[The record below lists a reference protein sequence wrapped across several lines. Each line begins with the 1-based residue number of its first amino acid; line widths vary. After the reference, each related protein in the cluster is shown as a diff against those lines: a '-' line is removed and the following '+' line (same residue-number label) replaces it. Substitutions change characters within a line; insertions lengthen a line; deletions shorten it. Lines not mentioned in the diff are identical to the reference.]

1 MRHSFLSLSFA
12 VALDAIQSNITSKN
26 VSAFVV
32 PPRQNLV
39 YVNPLHAVSVEPLSQ
54 LTAPDDVTDAPLMRD
69 IEMLNNMLA
78 EVVERD
84 NPVVHDL
91 YTRFRR
97 HGLNRATNPDDPEPL
112 QRMIRCAKD
121 ISPENALG
129 VMRTFALAL
138 NLVNAAEVCHR
149 LRGMRRKDLDAT
161 ESFSVGPLPAVEDS
175 VCGTI
180 NAIMRENEKRG
191 VPDERIKEAIYEKLI
206 CQKVELVLT
215 AHPTEVNRR
224 TVLSKYRKISETLAT
239 LDRLDL
245 NPFER
250 RQTLIDLRRLI
261 ATLWGTNEIRST
273 KPTPQQEASGGIAII
288 ESVLWDAVPAY
299 VRKLDAQCRLS
310 LDRGLPLTTVPIK
323 FGSWIGGDRDG
334 NPNVTP
340 EVTHEVVTHQRLRA
354 AKLFLSDLNELYNEL
369 PICGRFSSNM
379 TELAASIID
388 SPDRMELYRRV
399 IGHLRQR
406 LVKTI
411 KECEHI
417 LSQNP
422 ASIHYIM
429 AETSNYKLVG
439 GWETAEPIYKAQELM
454 RPLLVM
460 HDSLVQTGFE
470 LVADGLLVDII
481 RRLSIFGMTL
491 VPLDIREEST
501 RHKLALDA
509 ITKYLGLGSYA
520 DWDEATKLKFLEA
533 ELAGK
538 RPLFRTTDL
547 DSLGFDESV
556 LKTLDTF
563 RMLSGLEP
571 ESFGA
576 YVISQAQTAS
586 DVLAVMLLQKQFG
599 MEAEKNN
606 MLRVVPLFETLDDL
620 TNASAVIS
628 TLFSIPSYTRA
639 IKGKQEVM
647 VGYSDS
653 AKDAGRLAA
662 CWALYESQEKMAEVA
677 KKFNVELTFFHGK
690 GGTVGRGGNP
700 ALYRAVLSHPPNT
713 INGRFRVTEQGEMI
727 TQNFGSIQI
736 AERTLD
742 IYSSAVLRESFI
754 QHVDPTKEWRSL
766 MQRVS
771 DVSCTDY
778 RHIVREEPSF
788 VPYFRQATPE
798 LELGRLN
805 IGSRPAKRNPK
816 GGIESLRAIPW
827 TFAWTQTR
835 LHLSAWLG
843 VGEGLNLKNENDRKM
858 LVEMYQKWPWFR
870 ETVDL
875 LTMILSKTDF
885 SISKNYEDQLVER
898 KEELIK
904 LGVNVRR
911 KLEETRRAVLAV
923 QQSKSFKGP
932 HVQIVRASSTIRAP
946 YIDPINIVQAE
957 LLKRLRS
964 MDENGEE
971 SEEKTLLSNALLV
984 SINGIA
990 QGLRNSG

>member
-1 MRHSFLSLSFA
+1 M
-12 VALDAIQSNITSKN
+12 
-26 VSAFVV
+26 
-32 PPRQNLV
+32 
-39 YVNPLHAVSVEPLSQ
+39 
-54 LTAPDDVTDAPLMRD
+54 
-69 IEMLNNMLA
+69 
-78 EVVERD
+78 
-84 NPVVHDL
+84 
-91 YTRFRR
+91 
-97 HGLNRATNPDDPEPL
+97 
-112 QRMIRCAKD
+112 
-121 ISPENALG
+121 
-129 VMRTFALAL
+129 
-138 NLVNAAEVCHR
+138 
-149 LRGMRRKDLDAT
+149 
-161 ESFSVGPLPAVEDS
+161 
-175 VCGTI
+175 
-180 NAIMRENEKRG
+180 
-191 VPDERIKEAIYEKLI
+191 
-206 CQKVELVLT
+206 
-215 AHPTEVNRR
+215 
-224 TVLSKYRKISETLAT
+224 AT

-273 KPTPQQEASGGIAII
+273 KPTPQQEAAGGIAII

-653 AKDAGRLAA
+653 AKDAGR
-662 CWALYESQEKMAEVA
+662 
-677 KKFNVELTFFHGK
+677 
-690 GGTVGRGGNP
+690 
-700 ALYRAVLSHPPNT
+700 
-713 INGRFRVTEQGEMI
+713 
-727 TQNFGSIQI
+727 
-736 AERTLD
+736 
-742 IYSSAVLRESFI
+742 
-754 QHVDPTKEWRSL
+754 
-766 MQRVS
+766 
-771 DVSCTDY
+771 
-778 RHIVREEPSF
+778 
-788 VPYFRQATPE
+788 
-798 LELGRLN
+798 
-805 IGSRPAKRNPK
+805 
-816 GGIESLRAIPW
+816 
-827 TFAWTQTR
+827 
-835 LHLSAWLG
+835 
-843 VGEGLNLKNENDRKM
+843 
-858 LVEMYQKWPWFR
+858 
-870 ETVDL
+870 
-875 LTMILSKTDF
+875 
-885 SISKNYEDQLVER
+885 
-898 KEELIK
+898 
-904 LGVNVRR
+904 
-911 KLEETRRAVLAV
+911 
-923 QQSKSFKGP
+923 
-932 HVQIVRASSTIRAP
+932 
-946 YIDPINIVQAE
+946 
-957 LLKRLRS
+957 
-964 MDENGEE
+964 
-971 SEEKTLLSNALLV
+971 
-984 SINGIA
+984 
-990 QGLRNSG
+990 